1 MLETI
6 KKFWGL
12 IPVAIA
18 IILQITIKVF
28 EMNDMFLKSIP
39 SCIVYWSIIF
49 LFLLFATWT
58 VLYMLKKMTTTSSDK
73 KITYGIGIGFVCVIV
88 LVTLVMAGLSSFIA
102 FPQQEDV
109 ERNGIKMVATLRG
122 TTEVYVDY
130 YEDKG
135 TLFHSSKI
143 LGQAE
148 YGETPYNPL
157 DKNFDIKPK
166 RYTFYDK
173 EGNVLENYDVEVDGA
188 LEHF

>member
-1 MLETI
+1 MLEAI

-12 IPVAIA
+12 IPVVIA
-18 IILQITIKVF
+18 IILQITTKVF

-58 VLYMLKKMTTTSSDK
+58 VLYMLKKMTTSIDK

-135 TLFHSSKI
+135 TVFHSSKI

-173 EGNVLENYDVEVDGA
+173 EGNVLENYDVEVDGE

>member
-1 MLETI
+1 METI

-18 IILQITIKVF
+18 IILQIITKVF

-39 SCIVYWSIIF
+39 SCVVYWSIIF

-58 VLYMLKKMTTTSSDK
+58 VLYMLKRMTTTTSSDK

-88 LVTLVMAGLSSFIA
+88 LVTLAMAGLSSFIA

-135 TLFHSSKI
+135 ILFHSSKI

-173 EGNVLENYDVEVDGA
+173 EGNVLENYDVEVDGE

>member
-6 KKFWGL
+6 KKYWGL
-12 IPVAIA
+12 LPVIIA
-18 IILQITIKVF
+18 IIVQITTKVF
-28 EMNDMFLKSIP
+28 EMNDMFLKSKP
-39 SCIVYWSIIF
+39 ACIVYWCIIF
-49 LFLLFATWT
+49 LFLLFAVW
-58 VLYMLKKMTTTSSDK
+58 VVWYLLKKMTMMSGNK
-73 KITYGIGIGFVCVIV
+73 KITYGIGIGFVCIVVII
-88 LVTLVMAGLSSFIA
+88 TLIMASLSSFIA

-122 TTEVYVDY
+122 VTEVYVDY

-135 TLFHSSKI
+135 TFFHSSKI

-173 EGNVLENYDVEVDGA
+173 EGKVLENYDVEVDGA
-188 LEHF
+188 LDSF

>member
-1 MLETI
+1 
-6 KKFWGL
+6 
-12 IPVAIA
+12 
-18 IILQITIKVF
+18 
-28 EMNDMFLKSIP
+28 
-39 SCIVYWSIIF
+39 
-49 LFLLFATWT
+49 
-58 VLYMLKKMTTTSSDK
+58 
-73 KITYGIGIGFVCVIV
+73 
-88 LVTLVMAGLSSFIA
+88 MAGLSSFIA

>member
-1 MLETI
+1 MLQAI

-18 IILQITIKVF
+18 IILQITTKIF

-88 LVTLVMAGLSSFIA
+88 LVTLAMAGLSSFIA